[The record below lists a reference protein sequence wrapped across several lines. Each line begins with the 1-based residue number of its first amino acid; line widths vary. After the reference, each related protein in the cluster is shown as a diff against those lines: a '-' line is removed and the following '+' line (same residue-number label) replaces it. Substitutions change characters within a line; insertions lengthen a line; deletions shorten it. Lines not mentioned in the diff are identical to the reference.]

1 MTVLGLPKELL
12 FFRKHDLQF
21 VVSLLQDMEIASQIQ
36 VLEEQLGHLLTSQ
49 GSHPSL
55 DDPVQMD
62 IRLVQSQMADLGA
75 ELATLIFGDD
85 LLLELVTS
93 RVANSTD
100 NVQDRSSGKTT
111 QSQVCLQ
118 IRGFKLEV

>member
-55 DDPVQMD
+55 DNPLQMD